1 MPIRNHNN
9 SGKRSKKQQKESLI
23 DHFRGT
29 EQPPVTSMINL
40 FNYKALTDDP
50 DHLLVAKDK
59 NDGYIDLLQ
68 IQGHGLGSLT
78 YDQQSLVLQDY
89 HRFLQ
94 VFLADHKYIITPFP
108 IDASDQKSF
117 WGRRYIKVSNQIRHE
132 NNPIKQKQLQTQLR
146 YIQTKQKLNLW
157 VESNLRSEEFFM
169 VLFGKTK
176 QQVRER
182 RETAINSGG
191 VALIMSPLTLEKK
204 KEILFRINN
213 LNTEV
218 K

>member
-1 MPIRNHNN
+1 
-9 SGKRSKKQQKESLI
+9 
-23 DHFRGT
+23 
-29 EQPPVTSMINL
+29 
-40 FNYKALTDDP
+40 
-50 DHLLVAKDK
+50 
-59 NDGYIDLLQ
+59 
-68 IQGHGLGSLT
+68 
-78 YDQQSLVLQDY
+78 
-89 HRFLQ
+89 
-94 VFLADHKYIITPFP
+94 
-108 IDASDQKSF
+108 
-117 WGRRYIKVSNQIRHE
+117 
-132 NNPIKQKQLQTQLR
+132 
-146 YIQTKQKLNLW
+146 
-157 VESNLRSEEFFM
+157 M